1 MLDEN
6 FEALRREAT
15 AWIVRI
21 TSGTATTED
30 AEALLRW
37 RSRSDAH
44 EQAFQQSAR
53 LWKNLGSALGETRK
67 TSASTVTRRSFIA
80 AGSVAAGAAGVG
92 IVLSELGFLPSVDA
106 MLADYATGVGEQRTV
121 ELLDGSTAILDG
133 GTTLSLDYSP
143 SSRHLVLTSGAA
155 VFNVV
160 HDAARPF
167 VVTAANGDTTA
178 TGTSFSVKHGE
189 EDVSIECLEGHI
201 TVQCL
206 GDSQLNGGEGISYSR
221 AGLGKKVA
229 ADIETAAAWRRGLLI
244 FEDRPLADVVS
255 DLNRHRRGRV
265 VIASSNLRS
274 RRMSGVFHLNR
285 PDEILAHLE
294 ETLQVR
300 PVSLVGGIVLLR

>member
-15 AWIVRI
+15 TWIVRI

-37 RSRSDAH
+37 RSRSAAH

-53 LWKNLGSALGETRK
+53 LWKNLGSALDETKNR
-67 TSASTVTRRSFIA
+67 SASAVTRRSFLA
-80 AGSVAAGAAGVG
+80 AGSLAAGAAGVG

-106 MLADYATGVGEQRTV
+106 VLADYATGVGEQRTV
-121 ELLDGSTAILDG
+121 ELLDGSTATLDG
-133 GTTLSLDYSP
+133 GTTLSLDYTP
-143 SSRHLVLTSGAA
+143 STRHLVLTSGAA
-155 VFNVV
+155 VFDVV

-178 TGTSFSVKHGE
+178 MGTSFSVKHGE
-189 EDVSIECLEGHI
+189 EDISVECLQGHI
-201 TVQCL
+201 TVKCL
-206 GDSQLNGGEGISYSR
+206 VDSQLTGGEGISYSR
-221 AGLGKKVA
+221 VGLGERVA
-229 ADIETAAAWRRGLLI
+229 TDLETAAAWRRGLLI
-244 FEDRPLADVVS
+244 FKDRPLADVVS
-255 DLNRHRRGRV
+255 DLNRHRRGKV
-265 VIASSNLRS
+265 LIASSNLRS

-294 ETLQVR
+294 ETLRVR

>member
-30 AEALLRW
+30 TEALLRW
-37 RSRSDAH
+37 RSRSAAH

-53 LWKNLGSALGETRK
+53 LWKNLGSALGETK
-67 TSASTVTRRSFIA
+67 NTSAPAVTRRSFLA
-80 AGSVAAGAAGVG
+80 AGSLAAGAAGVG

-106 MLADYATGVGEQRTV
+106 VLADYATGVGEQRTV
-121 ELLDGSTAILDG
+121 ELLDGSTATLDG
-133 GTTLSLDYSP
+133 GTTLSLDYTP
-143 SSRHLVLTSGAA
+143 STRHLVLTSGAA
-155 VFNVV
+155 VFDVV
-160 HDAARPF
+160 HDATRPF

-178 TGTSFSVKHGE
+178 IGTSFSVKHGE
-189 EDVSIECLEGHI
+189 EDVSVECLQGHI

-206 GDSQLNGGEGISYSR
+206 VDSQLTGGEGISYSR
-221 AGLGKKVA
+221 VGLGERVA
-229 ADIETAAAWRRGLLI
+229 TDLETAAAWRRGLLI
-244 FEDRPLADVVS
+244 FKDRPLADVVS
-255 DLNRHRRGRV
+255 DLNRHRRGKV
-265 VIASSNLRS
+265 LIASSNLRS

-294 ETLQVR
+294 ETLRVR